1 MLGRESGFLF
11 LWRYVCFVFIAA
23 ELACS
28 AAEKALLDGMVYC
41 KSVCGILGQ
50 VCMFGSRGCG
60 QMVCGDCL
68 QGCGPHSGTQKHT
81 RHTVKSQHPIIR
93 FDLSPLRS
101 NKLKSLMHHE
111 IPLHI

>member
-28 AAEKALLDGMVYC
+28 AAEKALLDEMVYC

-50 VCMFGSRGCG
+50 VCMFGRRGCG

-68 QGCGPHSGTQKHT
+68 
-81 RHTVKSQHPIIR
+81 
-93 FDLSPLRS
+93 
-101 NKLKSLMHHE
+101 
-111 IPLHI
+111 